1 MFKDGSWV
9 LCGGC
14 DGWVRWNETER
25 RMKLCFI
32 RYFILVF
39 QDKVNAALTI
49 WGQSDIRSVPPN
61 PRVGEKRKQGQGNGG
76 SVLKMEYAIYLTIEA
91 VS

>member
-1 MFKDGSWV
+1 MFKDGSRV
-9 LCGGC
+9 LCGGSG
-14 DGWVRWNETER
+14 GWVRWDETER

-49 WGQSDIRSVPPN
+49 WGQSGIRSVLPI
-61 PRVGEKRKQGQGNGG
+61 PRGGAVGSRGAVVSVKIFFRKD
-76 SVLKMEYAIYLTIEA
+76 IF
-91 VS
+91 